1 LLNLHVLVLRSSKR
15 QRHSSRSKTF
25 FSKSYIVHL
34 SFMTSSYFT
43 YSKPKV
49 LQALRYHFITR
60 KEIKILI
67 ILVNVFAIVAAV
79 FYGFKKVSAFA
90 FIGSSFLWF
99 SLMISFW
106 YILPNIIYR
115 KSATFKDRFKVS
127 FEPQHMFIENE
138 RGSRSWP
145 WTAFSNM
152 IESPHFFHL
161 YFDSRSF
168 FIIPKDA
175 FQLEELYTARQLL
188 KEKIKTQHT

>member
-1 LLNLHVLVLRSSKR
+1 MMSS
-15 QRHSSRSKTF
+15 F
-25 FSKSYIVHL
+25 
-34 SFMTSSYFT
+34 FT

-60 KEIKILI
+60 REIKIMV
-67 ILVNVFAIVAAV
+67 ILVNLFAIVAAC
-79 FYGFKKVSAFA
+79 FYYFKKVSAYA
-90 FIGSSFLWF
+90 FLGSSCLWF

-106 YILPNIIYR
+106 YVLPNIIYR
-115 KSATFKDRFKVS
+115 KSKTFKDRLKVS

-152 IESPHFFHL
+152 IESPYFFHL

-175 FQLEELYTARQLL
+175 FEPDKISEVRKIL
-188 KEKIKTQHT
+188 KEKIKPGV

>member
-1 LLNLHVLVLRSSKR
+1 MV
-15 QRHSSRSKTF
+15 
-25 FSKSYIVHL
+25 
-34 SFMTSSYFT
+34 
-43 YSKPKV
+43 
-49 LQALRYHFITR
+49 
-60 KEIKILI
+60 
-67 ILVNVFAIVAAV
+67 ILVNVFAIVAAC
-79 FYGFKKVSAFA
+79 FYYFKKSISFLHS
-90 FIGSSFLWF
+90 GSSCLWF

-115 KSATFKDRFKVS
+115 KSKTFKDRLKVS

-145 WTAFSNM
+145 WTAFSSM

-175 FQLEELYTARQLL
+175 FGDDRIGEARDIL
-188 KEKIKTQHT
+188 KEKINPKSN